1 MCSEIS
7 SARGTANEKI
17 KLLIL
22 RKNSVMKLEVSNGEI
37 ADKLTIIEIKLS
49 KITDPSKLANIRNEY
64 EVVNQ
69 AMSSIMG
76 KDHPLYRRLYEINS
90 KLWVIEDH
98 IRDLERAKDF
108 GDDFIQTARSVYFIN
123 DDRSDVKRRINEIT
137 GSKLYEEKS
146 YEEYK

>member
-1 MCSEIS
+1 
-7 SARGTANEKI
+7 
-17 KLLIL
+17 
-22 RKNSVMKLEVSNGEI
+22 MKLEISNGEI

-49 KITDPSKLANIRNEY
+49 KITDPTKLANIRNEY

-69 AMSSIMG
+69 AMSTIMEKG
-76 KDHPLYRRLYEINS
+76 HPLYRQLFEINS
-90 KLWVIEDH
+90 QLWVIEDH

-123 DDRSDVKRRINEIT
+123 DDRSDVKRKINEIT
-137 GSKLYEEKS
+137 GSSLFEEKS

>member
-1 MCSEIS
+1 
-7 SARGTANEKI
+7 
-17 KLLIL
+17 
-22 RKNSVMKLEVSNGEI
+22 MKLEVSNGEI

-49 KITDPSKLANIRNEY
+49 KITDPTKLANVRNEY
-64 EVVNQ
+64 EVVNR
-69 AMSSIMG
+69 AMSTIME
-76 KDHPLYRRLYEINS
+76 KSHPLYRQLYEINS
-90 KLWVIEDH
+90 QLWVIEDH

-137 GSKLYEEKS
+137 GSSLFEEKS